1 VYTCGVARVNGKC
14 CKYRIISIDTSERSA
29 VDIDSAGQIG
39 DICLISPIIIGRPQ
53 VPTTTAPLHSP
64 DFYAGDPY
72 PTYRELRATT
82 PVAWND
88 VTNFWALLKYEDVR
102 FVAGHP
108 QLFTSTKGI
117 TIPDPA
123 QPEPVQEGNLIFT
136 DPPRHRQ
143 LRNLINSGF
152 TRRQVTLLEPKVRAI
167 VKGILDGVDPSR
179 EYEFAE
185 EIAAPL
191 PTRMIAEMLG
201 APAEDWERF
210 RTWSDAAVGTA
221 DPDIEM
227 DSLAALGELY
237 EYFTKLIAD
246 RRTGAVTDQ
255 DDLLTILANA
265 EVDGERL
272 GDEDLL
278 NFSFLLLVAGNETTR
293 NLIAL
298 GTKALID
305 HPDQFALLRSDPS
318 LLPGAVEE
326 MLRYTSPVTHMARRA
341 TQDVEI
347 RGQQIKAGD
356 TVVMLYGSANRDEAV
371 FGPNSEEFDITR
383 NPNPHIAFGAGEHAC
398 LGAQLARL
406 EAQVMFEVLLG
417 TYPTIELTGKVT
429 RLRATMVPG
438 VKRMP
443 VRLKVNA

>member
-1 VYTCGVARVNGKC
+1 M
-14 CKYRIISIDTSERSA
+14 
-29 VDIDSAGQIG
+29 
-39 DICLISPIIIGRPQ
+39 
-53 VPTTTAPLHSP
+53 HSP

-72 PTYRELRATT
+72 PTYRELRNTT
-82 PVAWND
+82 PVVWND
-88 VTNFWALLKYEDVR
+88 VTNFWALLKYEDIRYVS
-102 FVAGHP
+102 GHP
-108 QLFTSTKGI
+108 LTFSSTKGI
-117 TIPDPA
+117 SIPDPA

-143 LRNLINSGF
+143 LRKLINSGF
-152 TRRQVTLLEPKVRAI
+152 TRRQVQLLEPKVRQI
-167 VKGILDGVDPSR
+167 VKGIVDSVDTSR

-191 PTRMIAEMLG
+191 PTRLIAEMLG
-201 APAEDWERF
+201 APPEDWEQF
-210 RTWSDAAVGTA
+210 RSWSDAAVGTA
-221 DPDIEM
+221 DPDIEL
-227 DSLAALGELY
+227 DSVVALGELY
-237 EYFTKLIAD
+237 EYFTKLIAA
-246 RRTGAVTDQ
+246 RRTGKVSGQ
-255 DDLLTILANA
+255 DDLLSILAAA
-265 EVDGERL
+265 EVDGEQL
-272 GDEDLL
+272 TDADLL

-298 GTKALID
+298 GTLALID

-326 MLRYTSPVTHMARRA
+326 MLRFTSPVTHMARCA

-356 TVVMLYGSANRDEAV
+356 TVVMLYGAANRDEEI
-371 FGPNSEEFDITR
+371 FGPTSEDFDITR

-406 EAQVMFEVLLG
+406 EARVMFEVLLG
-417 TYPTIELTGKVT
+417 TYPTIELTGDVS

-443 VRLKVNA
+443 IRLGTGN